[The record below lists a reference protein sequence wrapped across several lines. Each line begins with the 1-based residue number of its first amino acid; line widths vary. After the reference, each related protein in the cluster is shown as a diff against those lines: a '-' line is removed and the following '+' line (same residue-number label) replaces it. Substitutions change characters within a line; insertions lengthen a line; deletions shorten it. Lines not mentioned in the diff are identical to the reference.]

1 MSSAPSGSGPTVG
14 PVQASSVF
22 MIVGLA
28 AAVINAVL
36 VIWLSANVGGFY
48 LTSTGKL
55 YLFIIAGAVALSLA
69 AKLVGWRRT
78 SAVLAMLQFAPLIW
92 CVGVVV
98 SLVAR
103 I

>member
-1 MSSAPSGSGPTVG
+1 M
-14 PVQASSVF
+14 F
-22 MIVGLA
+22 LILGLA
-28 AAVINAVL
+28 GAVINAGL

-55 YLFIIAGAVALSLA
+55 YLVIIAGAAVLALA
-69 AKLVGWRRT
+69 ATLVGWRRAG
-78 SAVLAMLQFAPLIW
+78 AVLAMLQFAPLIW
-92 CVGVVV
+92 CVGMIV

>member
-1 MSSAPSGSGPTVG
+1 
-14 PVQASSVF
+14 
-22 MIVGLA
+22 MILGLA
-28 AAVINAVL
+28 AAVINAGL

-55 YLFIIAGAVALSLA
+55 YLVLIAGAVVVSLA
-69 AKLVGWRRT
+69 AKLAGWRLV
-78 SAVLAMLQFAPLIW
+78 AAGVAMLQFAPLIW
-92 CVGVVV
+92 FAVVIV